1 MDLNLNSGQPKTM
14 GDKNT
19 KQKTKQANKQ
29 TIAKNHNTTKDKELS
44 YLLNMFLSFHKIFH
58 KKRISKSLQ
67 LLNIFLI
74 F

>member
-1 MDLNLNSGQPKTM
+1 MDLNLNSGHPKTM

-44 YLLNMFLSFHKIFH
+44 YLLNVFV
-58 KKRISKSLQ
+58 ISQDISQEK
-67 LLNIFLI
+67 N
-74 F
+74 